1 MGGSLAKAVKRYGIA
16 EKVYGFTNSEK
27 NKKDILELN
36 LVDEIVDLETLK
48 KVSDVIILSIPV
60 DAIIAMFPS
69 FLDIDEKTTIIDMG
83 STKEYIVKNIPSK
96 IRKNF
101 IAAHPMTGTE
111 KNGPKAAIDNLYEG
125 KTVVLCDLEDNA
137 NMHVNKAFKIF
148 QEIGMRIVVMNSH
161 EHDVNACYIS
171 HLPHLIS
178 FSLANTVM
186 SHQNPKEIIA
196 LAAGGFKDMS
206 RIAKSSP
213 RMWGDIFKQNR
224 ENMLES
230 IKSFE
235 DQMNEAKKMI
245 EEERKEKEKKLMF
258 ANIVSLHVKLVL
270 QCVATLATQILEILV
285 LGVKKQILW
294 KKSSLFCLQDKTL
307 LFSTFLISLKL
318 SK

>member
-1 MGGSLAKAVKRYGIA
+1 MNIGIIGLGLMGGSLAKAVKRYGISK
-16 EKVYGFTNSEK
+16 KVYGFTNSEK
-27 NKKDILELN
+27 NKKEIEELG
-36 LVDEIVDLETLK
+36 LVDELVDLETLK

-60 DAIIAMFPS
+60 DAIISMFPN
-69 FLDIDEKTTIIDMG
+69 FLDIDDKTTIIDMG
-83 STKEYIVKNIPSK
+83 STKEYIVKNIPPK

-245 EEERKEKEKKLMF
+245 EEERYEDLENWMKK
-258 ANIVSLHVKLVL
+258 ANSLH
-270 QCVATLATQILEILV
+270 EIL
-285 LGVKKQILW
+285 
-294 KKSSLFCLQDKTL
+294 
-307 LFSTFLISLKL
+307 
-318 SK
+318 

>member
-1 MGGSLAKAVKRYGIA
+1 MNIGIIGLGLMGGSLAKAVKRYGISK
-16 EKVYGFTNSEK
+16 KVYGFTNSEK
-27 NKKDILELN
+27 NAKEIEELG
-36 LVDEIVDLETLK
+36 LVDELVDLETLK

-60 DAIIAMFPS
+60 DAIISMFPN
-69 FLDIDEKTTIIDMG
+69 FLDINEKTTIIDMG
-83 STKEYIVKNIPSK
+83 STKEYIVKNIPTK

-101 IAAHPMTGTE
+101 VAAHPMTGTE

-137 NMHVNKAFKIF
+137 NIHVNKAFKIF

-178 FSLANTVM
+178 FGLANTVM

-245 EEERKEKEKKLMF
+245 EEERYEDLENWMKK
-258 ANIVSLHVKLVL
+258 ANSLH
-270 QCVATLATQILEILV
+270 EIL
-285 LGVKKQILW
+285 
-294 KKSSLFCLQDKTL
+294 
-307 LFSTFLISLKL
+307 
-318 SK
+318 

>member
-1 MGGSLAKAVKRYGIA
+1 MLYFDNITKKRLNLNIGIIGLGLMGGSLAKAVKRYGISK
-16 EKVYGFTNSEK
+16 KVYGFTNSEK
-27 NKKDILELN
+27 NKKEIEELG
-36 LVDEIVDLETLK
+36 LVDELVDLETLK

-60 DAIIAMFPS
+60 DAIISMFPN
-69 FLDIDEKTTIIDMG
+69 FLDIGEKTTIIDMG
-83 STKEYIVKNIPSK
+83 STKEYIVKNIPPK

-245 EEERKEKEKKLMF
+245 EEERYEDLENWMKK
-258 ANIVSLHVKLVL
+258 ANSLH
-270 QCVATLATQILEILV
+270 EIL
-285 LGVKKQILW
+285 
-294 KKSSLFCLQDKTL
+294 
-307 LFSTFLISLKL
+307 
-318 SK
+318 

>member
-1 MGGSLAKAVKRYGIA
+1 MNIGIIGLGLMGGSLAKAVKRYGISK
-16 EKVYGFTNSEK
+16 KVYGFTNSEK
-27 NKKDILELN
+27 NKKEIEELG
-36 LVDEIVDLETLK
+36 LVDELVDLETLK

-60 DAIIAMFPS
+60 DAIISMFPN
-69 FLDIDEKTTIIDMG
+69 FLDINEKTTIIDMG
-83 STKEYIVKNIPSK
+83 STKEYIVKNIPPK

-235 DQMNEAKKMI
+235 DQMNDAKKMI
-245 EEERKEKEKKLMF
+245 EEERYEDLENWMKK
-258 ANIVSLHVKLVL
+258 ANSLH
-270 QCVATLATQILEILV
+270 EIL
-285 LGVKKQILW
+285 
-294 KKSSLFCLQDKTL
+294 
-307 LFSTFLISLKL
+307 
-318 SK
+318 

>member
-1 MGGSLAKAVKRYGIA
+1 MNIGIIGLGLMGGSLAKAVKRYGISK
-16 EKVYGFTNSEK
+16 KVYGFTNSEK
-27 NKKDILELN
+27 NAKEIEELG
-36 LVDEIVDLETLK
+36 LVDELVDLETLK

-60 DAIIAMFPS
+60 DAIISMFPN
-69 FLDIDEKTTIIDMG
+69 FLDINEKTTIIDMG
-83 STKEYIVKNIPSK
+83 STKEYIVKNIPTK

-101 IAAHPMTGTE
+101 VAAHPMTGTE

-125 KTVVLCDLEDNA
+125 KTVVLCDLEDNE

-178 FSLANTVM
+178 FGLANTVM

-245 EEERKEKEKKLMF
+245 EDERYEELEDWMKK
-258 ANIVSLHVKLVL
+258 ANSLH
-270 QCVATLATQILEILV
+270 EIL
-285 LGVKKQILW
+285 
-294 KKSSLFCLQDKTL
+294 
-307 LFSTFLISLKL
+307 
-318 SK
+318 

>member
-1 MGGSLAKAVKRYGIA
+1 MNIGIIGLGLMGGSLAKAVKRYGISK
-16 EKVYGFTNSEK
+16 KVYGFTNSEK
-27 NKKDILELN
+27 NKKEIEELG
-36 LVDEIVDLETLK
+36 LVDELVDLETLK

-60 DAIIAMFPS
+60 DAIISMFPN
-69 FLDIDEKTTIIDMG
+69 FLDINEKTTIIDMG

-206 RIAKSSP
+206 RIAESSP

-235 DQMNEAKKMI
+235 EQMNEAKKMI
-245 EEERKEKEKKLMF
+245 EEERYEDLENWMKK
-258 ANIVSLHVKLVL
+258 ANSLH
-270 QCVATLATQILEILV
+270 EIL
-285 LGVKKQILW
+285 
-294 KKSSLFCLQDKTL
+294 
-307 LFSTFLISLKL
+307 
-318 SK
+318 

>member
-1 MGGSLAKAVKRYGIA
+1 MNIGIIGLGLMGGSLAKAVKRYGISK
-16 EKVYGFTNSEK
+16 KVYGFTNSEK
-27 NKKDILELN
+27 NKKEIEELG
-36 LVDEIVDLETLK
+36 LVDELVDLETLK

-60 DAIIAMFPS
+60 DAIISMFPN
-69 FLDIDEKTTIIDMG
+69 FLDINEKTTIIDMG
-83 STKEYIVKNIPSK
+83 STKEYIVKNIPPK

-111 KNGPKAAIDNLYEG
+111 KNGPKAAIDNLYES
-125 KTVVLCDLEDNA
+125 KTVVLCDLEDNE

-224 ENMLES
+224 QNMLES

-245 EEERKEKEKKLMF
+245 EDERYEELEDWMKK
-258 ANIVSLHVKLVL
+258 ANSLH
-270 QCVATLATQILEILV
+270 EIL
-285 LGVKKQILW
+285 
-294 KKSSLFCLQDKTL
+294 
-307 LFSTFLISLKL
+307 
-318 SK
+318 

>member
-1 MGGSLAKAVKRYGIA
+1 MNIGIIGLGLMGGSLAKAVKRYGISK
-16 EKVYGFTNSEK
+16 KVYGFTNSEK
-27 NKKDILELN
+27 NKKEIEELG
-36 LVDEIVDLETLK
+36 LVDELVDLETLK

-60 DAIIAMFPS
+60 DAIISMFPN
-69 FLDIDEKTTIIDMG
+69 FLDINEKTTIIDMG
-83 STKEYIVKNIPSK
+83 STKEYIVKNIPPK

-125 KTVVLCDLEDNA
+125 KTVVLCDLEDNE

-178 FSLANTVM
+178 FGLANTVM

-224 ENMLES
+224 QNMLES

-245 EEERKEKEKKLMF
+245 EDERYEELEDWMKK
-258 ANIVSLHVKLVL
+258 ANSLH
-270 QCVATLATQILEILV
+270 EIL
-285 LGVKKQILW
+285 
-294 KKSSLFCLQDKTL
+294 
-307 LFSTFLISLKL
+307 
-318 SK
+318 

>member
-1 MGGSLAKAVKRYGIA
+1 MNIGIVGLGLMGGSLAKAVKRYGISK
-16 EKVYGFTNSEK
+16 KVYGFTNSEK
-27 NKKDILELN
+27 SKKEIEELG
-36 LVDEIVDLETLK
+36 LVDELVDLETLK
-48 KVSDVIILSIPV
+48 EVSDVIILSIPV
-60 DAIIAMFPS
+60 DAIISMFPD
-69 FLDIDEKTTIIDMG
+69 FLDIDDKTTIIDMG
-83 STKEYIVKNIPSK
+83 STKEYIVKNIPAK

-101 IAAHPMTGTE
+101 VAAHPMTGTE

-178 FSLANTVM
+178 FGLANTVM

-245 EEERKEKEKKLMF
+245 EDERYEELENWMKK
-258 ANIVSLHVKLVL
+258 ANSLH
-270 QCVATLATQILEILV
+270 EIL
-285 LGVKKQILW
+285 
-294 KKSSLFCLQDKTL
+294 
-307 LFSTFLISLKL
+307 
-318 SK
+318 

>member
-1 MGGSLAKAVKRYGIA
+1 MNIGIIGLGLMGGSLAKAVKRYGISK
-16 EKVYGFTNSEK
+16 KVYGFTNSEK
-27 NKKDILELN
+27 NKKEIEELG
-36 LVDEIVDLETLK
+36 LVDELVDLETLK

-60 DAIIAMFPS
+60 DAIISMFPN
-69 FLDIDEKTTIIDMG
+69 FLDINEKTTIIDMG
-83 STKEYIVKNIPSK
+83 STKEYIVKNIPTK

-101 IAAHPMTGTE
+101 VAAHPMTGTE

-178 FSLANTVM
+178 FGLANTVM

-224 ENMLES
+224 QNMLES

-245 EEERKEKEKKLMF
+245 EDERYEELEDWMKK
-258 ANIVSLHVKLVL
+258 ANSLH
-270 QCVATLATQILEILV
+270 EIL
-285 LGVKKQILW
+285 
-294 KKSSLFCLQDKTL
+294 
-307 LFSTFLISLKL
+307 
-318 SK
+318 

>member
-1 MGGSLAKAVKRYGIA
+1 LNIGIIGLGLMGGSLAKAVKRYGISK
-16 EKVYGFTNSEK
+16 KVYGFTNSEK
-27 NKKDILELN
+27 NAKEIEELG
-36 LVDEIVDLETLK
+36 LVDELVDLETFK

-60 DAIIAMFPS
+60 DAIISMFPN

-83 STKEYIVKNIPSK
+83 STKEYIVKNIPPK

-245 EEERKEKEKKLMF
+245 EEERYEDLENWMKK
-258 ANIVSLHVKLVL
+258 ANSLH
-270 QCVATLATQILEILV
+270 EIL
-285 LGVKKQILW
+285 
-294 KKSSLFCLQDKTL
+294 
-307 LFSTFLISLKL
+307 
-318 SK
+318 

>member
-1 MGGSLAKAVKRYGIA
+1 MNIGIIGLGLMGGSLAKAVKRYGISK
-16 EKVYGFTNSEK
+16 KVYGFTNSEK
-27 NKKDILELN
+27 NKKEIEELG
-36 LVDEIVDLETLK
+36 LVDELVDLETLK

-60 DAIIAMFPS
+60 DAIISMFPN
-69 FLDIDEKTTIIDMG
+69 FLDINEKTTIIDMG

-101 IAAHPMTGTE
+101 VAAHPMTGTE

-178 FSLANTVM
+178 FALANTVM

-245 EEERKEKEKKLMF
+245 EEERYEDLENWMKK
-258 ANIVSLHVKLVL
+258 ANSLH
-270 QCVATLATQILEILV
+270 EIL
-285 LGVKKQILW
+285 
-294 KKSSLFCLQDKTL
+294 
-307 LFSTFLISLKL
+307 
-318 SK
+318 

>member
-1 MGGSLAKAVKRYGIA
+1 MNIGIIGLGLMGGSLAKAVKRYGISK
-16 EKVYGFTNSEK
+16 KVYGFTNSEK
-27 NKKDILELN
+27 NAKEIEELG
-36 LVDEIVDLETLK
+36 LVDELVDLETLK

-60 DAIIAMFPS
+60 DAIISMFPN
-69 FLDIDEKTTIIDMG
+69 FLDINEKTTIIDMG
-83 STKEYIVKNIPSK
+83 STKEYIVKNIPPK

-245 EEERKEKEKKLMF
+245 EEERYEDLENWMKK
-258 ANIVSLHVKLVL
+258 ANSLH
-270 QCVATLATQILEILV
+270 EIL
-285 LGVKKQILW
+285 
-294 KKSSLFCLQDKTL
+294 
-307 LFSTFLISLKL
+307 
-318 SK
+318 

>member
-1 MGGSLAKAVKRYGIA
+1 MNIGIIGLGLMGGSLAKAVKRYGISK
-16 EKVYGFTNSEK
+16 KVYGFTNSEK
-27 NKKDILELN
+27 NKKEIEELG
-36 LVDEIVDLETLK
+36 LVDELVDLETLK

-60 DAIIAMFPS
+60 DAIISMFPN
-69 FLDIDEKTTIIDMG
+69 FLDINEKTTIIDMG
-83 STKEYIVKNIPSK
+83 STKEYIVKNIPTK

-101 IAAHPMTGTE
+101 VAAHPMTGTE

-125 KTVVLCDLEDNA
+125 KTVVLCDLEDNE

-178 FSLANTVM
+178 FGLANTVM

-224 ENMLES
+224 ENMLKS

-245 EEERKEKEKKLMF
+245 EEERYEDLENWMKK
-258 ANIVSLHVKLVL
+258 ANSLH
-270 QCVATLATQILEILV
+270 EIL
-285 LGVKKQILW
+285 
-294 KKSSLFCLQDKTL
+294 
-307 LFSTFLISLKL
+307 
-318 SK
+318 

>member
-1 MGGSLAKAVKRYGIA
+1 MNIGIIGLGLMGGSLAKAVKRYGISK
-16 EKVYGFTNSEK
+16 KVYGFTNSEK
-27 NKKDILELN
+27 NKKEIEELG
-36 LVDEIVDLETLK
+36 LVDELVDLETLK

-60 DAIIAMFPS
+60 DAIISMFPN
-69 FLDIDEKTTIIDMG
+69 FLDINEKTTIIDMG
-83 STKEYIVKNIPSK
+83 STKEYIVKNIPTK

-101 IAAHPMTGTE
+101 VAAHPMTGTE

-125 KTVVLCDLEDNA
+125 KTVVLCDLEDNE

-178 FSLANTVM
+178 FGLANTVM

-224 ENMLES
+224 QNMLES

-245 EEERKEKEKKLMF
+245 EDERYEEIEDWMKK
-258 ANIVSLHVKLVL
+258 ANSLH
-270 QCVATLATQILEILV
+270 EIL
-285 LGVKKQILW
+285 
-294 KKSSLFCLQDKTL
+294 
-307 LFSTFLISLKL
+307 
-318 SK
+318 